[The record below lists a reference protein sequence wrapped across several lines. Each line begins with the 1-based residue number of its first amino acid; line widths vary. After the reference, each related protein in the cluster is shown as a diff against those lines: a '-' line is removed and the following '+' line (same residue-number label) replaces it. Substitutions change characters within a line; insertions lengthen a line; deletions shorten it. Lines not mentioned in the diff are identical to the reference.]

1 MPGHVGQQDR
11 YTAPQYELASGV
23 ARSWSAIQKILTD
36 RRRPLERRVI
46 EQSASAVVS
55 AVMIGILVGAALR
68 ATTEREVGIG
78 LADRHDHYRS

>member
-55 AVMIGILVGAALR
+55 ALMIGILVGAALR
-68 ATTEREVGIG
+68 ATHRTGGR
-78 LADRHDHYRS
+78 DRPRRPA